1 MAADALDVEISLV
14 NTNNRPLLQA
24 CLASLPE
31 ACAGLS
37 WHVTVVDNESRDGSA
52 EMVATEFP
60 AARLVRNAKRLGF
73 GANHN
78 QVLVPA
84 LESGARNVLIL
95 NEDTELDPGSV
106 RELVA
111 FADEHERVGAV
122 GPAIRGADGGR
133 QASYL
138 PFPTVFGQFWSC
150 LRPGRS
156 PRKPAHGGWLNGSC
170 VLLRREALRHVGT
183 LDERFFIFFEDTDMG
198 ERLRKAGWESAV
210 CEKATIVHHGHM
222 TVALASAGSVWEWQM
237 LRSQYLYFCKHRGR
251 LTGLRLSALVR
262 GALLIRATKALAM
275 STLSRDGS
283 ERETANLLI
292 DLVKYDP
299 RKRLPHE
306 IAI

>member
-1 MAADALDVEISLV
+1 
-14 NTNNRPLLQA
+14 
-24 CLASLPE
+24 
-31 ACAGLS
+31 
-37 WHVTVVDNESRDGSA
+37 
-52 EMVATEFP
+52 MVATHFP
-60 AARLVRNAKRLGF
+60 TARLIRNGNRIGF

-84 LESGARNVLIL
+84 LESNVRNVLIL
-95 NEDTELDPGSV
+95 NEDTELDPRSV

-133 QASYL
+133 QPSYL
-138 PFPTVFGQFWSC
+138 PFPTVISQFWSC
-150 LRPGRS
+150 LRPGRAPRS
-156 PRKPAHGGWLNGSC
+156 PARWGWLNGSC
-170 VLLRREALRHVGT
+170 VLLRTEALRQVGT
-183 LDERFFIFFEDTDMG
+183 LDERFFIFFEDTDLC
-198 ERLRKAGWESAV
+198 ERLRWAGWESAV
-210 CEKATIVHHGHM
+210 CEKASIVHHGHM

-251 LTGLRLSALVR
+251 LAGLRLSGLVR

-275 STLSRDGS
+275 STLNRDRS

-299 RKRLPHE
+299 WKRLPHE